1 MKKTTAFRNLLKG
14 PGTSFIMEAH
24 NGISAKIVEEAGF
37 KGIWGSGLTISSSL
51 GVRDNNEA
59 SWTQVLE
66 VVEFMSDATTIPLL
80 LDGDTG
86 YGNFNN
92 MRRLVRKLEQRGVGG
107 VCIEDKL
114 FPKTNSFIN
123 GEAQPLADVDEFCGK
138 IKAGKDSQSDG
149 DFCIVARVEA
159 LIAGWSLGEALRRAE
174 AYHKAGADAILI
186 HSKKSKA
193 DEILAF
199 KKEWGNRLPIV
210 IVPTKYYS
218 TPTKAFEDAG
228 INLIIWANH
237 LMRAAVT
244 TMQKT
249 AAEIYSKRSLI
260 TVEDHVASVN
270 ELFRLQGADELEA
283 AEEAYLP
290 KTSNPYSAIILAASR
305 GKELGN
311 ITAEIPKAMI
321 PVGGKPMLE
330 SQIQVFNN
338 MGIKGVTVVRGYKK
352 EAIRFVGPEYVDN
365 DKYETTKELYSLS
378 RAAEKISGNVIISYG
393 DVLFRKFIPDTLL
406 ETKGDIAIV
415 VDANW
420 KESRN
425 QGRYAD
431 LVACSEPY
439 RMELLEQNVTAKAFH
454 EAPDPAVSGEWIGL
468 MKLTAKGSTLFR
480 DELAFLSKEEGFKDF
495 HIVKLLNS
503 LLKKGV
509 AIEVLYI
516 AGNWID
522 IDSIE
527 DLSVAREF

>member
-1 MKKTTAFRNLLKG
+1 
-14 PGTSFIMEAH
+14 
-24 NGISAKIVEEAGF
+24 
-37 KGIWGSGLTISSSL
+37 
-51 GVRDNNEA
+51 
-59 SWTQVLE
+59 
-66 VVEFMSDATTIPLL
+66 
-80 LDGDTG
+80 
-86 YGNFNN
+86 
-92 MRRLVRKLEQRGVGG
+92 
-107 VCIEDKL
+107 
-114 FPKTNSFIN
+114 
-123 GEAQPLADVDEFCGK
+123 LADVEEFCGK
-138 IKAGKDSQSDG
+138 IKAGKDSQSDP

-159 LIAGWSLGEALRRAE
+159 LIAGWSMGEALRRAE
-174 AYHKAGADAILI
+174 AYRKAGADAILI

-199 KKEWGNRLPIV
+199 KKEWGDRLPVV

-218 TPTKAFEDAG
+218 TPTEAFEAAG

-249 AAEIYSKRSLI
+249 AAEIHSTRSLI

-290 KTSNPYSAIILAASR
+290 KTNNQFSAIVLAASR
-305 GKELGN
+305 GKELGKL
-311 ITAEIPKAMI
+311 TSEIPKAMI

-330 SQIQVFNN
+330 SQIQVFTDL
-338 MGIKGVTVVRGYKK
+338 GIKAVTVVRGYRK

-365 DKYETTKELYSLS
+365 DQYESTRELYSLS
-378 RAAEKISGNVIISYG
+378 LAANRLSGNVIISYG
-393 DVLFRKFIPDTLL
+393 DVLFRKFIPSTLL

-439 RMELLEQNVTAKAFH
+439 RMEVLEQSVTAKSFH
-454 EAPDPAVSGEWIGL
+454 SEPAPGVSGEWIGL
-468 MKLTAKGSTLFR
+468 MKLTAKGTALFK
-480 DELAFLSKEEGFKDF
+480 DELAQLSRQEGFKEF
-495 HIVKLLNS
+495 HIARLLDS

-509 AIEVLYI
+509 SIEVAYI
-516 AGNWID
+516 SGNWID